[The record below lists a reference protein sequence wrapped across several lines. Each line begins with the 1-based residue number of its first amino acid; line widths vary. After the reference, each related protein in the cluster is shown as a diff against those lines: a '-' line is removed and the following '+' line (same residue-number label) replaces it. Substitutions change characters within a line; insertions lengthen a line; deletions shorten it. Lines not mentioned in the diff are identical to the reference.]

1 MRHLAS
7 VQSLTRAAHEQYL
20 MGRMQPIRGRAG
32 RVMASKVVTRYR
44 QRHVDVDAGSHV
56 DVAAILDKQVV
67 VFGING

>member
-1 MRHLAS
+1 
-7 VQSLTRAAHEQYL
+7 

-44 QRHVDVDAGSHV
+44 QRHVDVDAGSYV